1 MTWVAVA
8 IGGSALIGAAASSAG
23 AKKQADASK
32 KASKQ
37 QMAMFETLN
46 QQQQP
51 YIQSGYGALG
61 KLNTLMGIGARPQTN
76 PAGQWGIPTG
86 GLTVNNGPTGPGVK
100 IPPRVEMGQQAMG
113 IPANATNLSL
123 RKILTMRAQNGDTEA
138 ARILGSV

>member
-1 MTWVAVA
+1 MPAGWVAAAAAVA
-8 IGGSALIGAAASSAG
+8 GAASSYAG
-23 AKKQADASK
+23 SKKQADASK

-37 QMAMFETLN
+37 QMAMFDTLN

-61 KLNTLMGIGARPQTN
+61 KLNTLMGIGARPQSAQA
-76 PAGQWGIPTG
+76 PPPQG
-86 GLTVNNGPTGPGVK
+86 GPSVPPVVNNGPSGPGVR
-100 IPPRVEMGQQAMG
+100 IPPRVERGPQSMG
-113 IPANATNLSL
+113 IPANATNLPL